1 MAVGDFYFGSWAE
14 LFFFILLVIGFFLSL
29 LAPSAVVSY
38 LMIFALGMMAG
49 RLIYERKHKL
59 QFPYYL
65 IIVGLLIGY
74 LLGAYYGNKKIILT
88 LFVLGMMISYT
99 LHNRGIIHD
108 LRF

>member
-49 RLIYERKHKL
+49 RLIYERKNKI
-59 QFPYYL
+59 QFPYIM
-65 IIVGLLIGY
+65 IIAGFVIGY
-74 LLGAYYGNKKIILT
+74 LIGIYYGSNSSFSYLHKIIT
-88 LFVLGMMISYT
+88 LA
-99 LHNRGIIHD
+99 
-108 LRF
+108 